1 MTTIK
6 VFKQNG
12 YIIGFECSGHT
23 GYGEYGSDILCATIS
38 ALSQSCV
45 LGIKNVLKLKPKIV
59 KQDEV
64 GYLRIEFLKQNDI
77 DAIKKSQVLFETFVV
92 SIKDLLQE
100 YSDYISMEVIENVY

>member
-6 VFKQNG
+6 IFKNDG
-12 YIIGFECSGHT
+12 YTIGFECSGHT

-45 LGIKNVLKLKPKIV
+45 LGIRKVLKIKTIFDKR
-59 KQDEV
+59 DDD
-64 GYLRIEFLKQNDI
+64 GYLKIELPKSISLENIQT
-77 DAIKKSQVLFETFVV
+77 SQVLFDTFEA